1 MQICQHCARPTADPA
16 CTCHHPTDT
25 TESGIRSELF
35 ELDASLAPPPSPEPA
50 ETPAPIRDIASAL
63 TSATHAARPT
73 APSATVNLPPEAA
86 TVTSPA
92 PRAVTLP
99 PGTES
104 VISATVASDGAPQPR
119 PPAAGWESRA
129 ATAGE
134 DSSAAT
140 AQTHGAPSGR
150 HSAEGAAAPRRVTSA
165 QVAAKPAPS
174 SRVRPVAVVAAVF
187 VAGGIGL
194 IVARPSLRPD
204 ASVVNAAT
212 NPVEAP
218 AAGRPAVP
226 PKEPIEPTGP
236 PKWVRSVK
244 GWATDGS
251 RIVGLELPAENDVRV
266 WMKHVRPALAVRCLA
281 GHVEAFVVTESAT
294 SIESVPDQHTVHVS
308 FDGQKESEERWTDS
322 ESKHELF
329 APDGAA
335 VAERLSRSRTMRFG
349 FTPYSAQPVVAE
361 FDVHGFEP
369 PACGSAKGT
378 VASRVAH
385 HHGR

>member
-25 TESGIRSELF
+25 IESGIRSELF

-50 ETPAPIRDIASAL
+50 ETPAQVNDFPIAL
-63 TSATHAARPT
+63 RPAREADRTISPP
-73 APSATVNLPPEAA
+73 AKRAVILSPEAESIISLPPSPVVPAA
-86 TVTSPA
+86 PPA
-92 PRAVTLP
+92 
-99 PGTES
+99 
-104 VISATVASDGAPQPR
+104 ATVASEGGPQPR
-119 PPAAGWESRA
+119 PPVADWES
-129 ATAGE
+129 
-134 DSSAAT
+134 
-140 AQTHGAPSGR
+140 
-150 HSAEGAAAPRRVTSA
+150 GAAAPRPVTSA

-187 VAGGIGL
+187 VAGGIAL

-212 NPVEAP
+212 NPVEAA

-226 PKEPIEPTGP
+226 PKEAIEPTGP
-236 PKWVRSVK
+236 PKWVRSAK

-378 VASRVAH
+378 AASRVAH